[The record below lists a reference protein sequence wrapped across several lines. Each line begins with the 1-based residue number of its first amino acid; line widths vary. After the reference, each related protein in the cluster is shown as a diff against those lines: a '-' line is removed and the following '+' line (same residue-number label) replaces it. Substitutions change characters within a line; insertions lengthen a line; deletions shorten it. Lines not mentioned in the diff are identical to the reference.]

1 MNNKPEN
8 TTEEPADLQTLQELL
23 GYRFRDPSLLTL
35 ALTHSSYGNEQNDHR
50 DNERLEFLG
59 DSVLGFITA
68 EYLFRKFSRQPEGE
82 LTRRRANAVCERT
95 LAEFARQIRLG
106 DYLRLGKGE
115 RHSGGAERPSILSD
129 AFESVIAAIYLDGGL
144 EEAKRFVLRFVPS
157 ADEKPVMDAD
167 YKTLLQ
173 EVIQKNPDEHL
184 TYLLAAERGPD
195 HNKTFTVEVYLN
207 SNKIGTGEGHSKKKA
222 EQAAAREALALMG
235 IHA

>member
-1 MNNKPEN
+1 MN
-8 TTEEPADLQTLQELL
+8 TTAPDLDALQAAL
-23 GYRFRDPSLLTL
+23 GYRFKDLSLLEL
-35 ALTHSSYGNEQNDHR
+35 ALTHSSYGNEQGDHR

-68 EYLFRKFSRQPEGE
+68 EHLFRKFDRQPEGE
-82 LTRRRANAVCERT
+82 LTRRRANAVCEKT
-95 LAEFARQIRLG
+95 LAQFARQIRLG

-129 AFESVIAAIYLDGGL
+129 AFESVIAAIYLDGGMK
-144 EEAKRFVLRFVPS
+144 EARRFVLRFVS
-157 ADEKPVMDAD
+157 AADTRPVLDAD

-173 EVIQKNPDEHL
+173 EVIQQNPDEHL

-195 HNKTFTVEVYLN
+195 HDKTFTVEVYLN
-207 SNKIGTGEGHSKKKA
+207 SNRIGTGEGHSKKKA

-235 IHA
+235 IEA